1 MSVFTGTKKRKARMI
16 LICRYFVLVC
26 VVVFVCVL
34 CVHGVCRLHSVCCVC
49 LCLLKMNKNLMWT
62 TGEKTCLIVI
72 SLRKQKSHVE
82 QKTKRLGTAHLQNE
96 YQQKSRMDR
105 KRGKVCMRL
114 MFSTITDVFVASIW
128 KVVISLGMFTIAVM
142 ACLFSKVFG
151 HSHHK
156 HVRKSLRAENF
167 APQTCSCWP
176 PFRAM
181 DFAAPQQMRPQ
192 NIGISPR

>member
-128 KVVISLGMFTIAVM
+128 KWSFHLGCSPLQSWHACFPRFLVIHTTNMCESPFAQKTSRRKHAHVGHR
-142 ACLFSKVFG
+142 FG
-151 HSHHK
+151 PWILQHHNK
-156 HVRKSLRAENF
+156 
-167 APQTCSCWP
+167 
-176 PFRAM
+176 
-181 DFAAPQQMRPQ
+181 
-192 NIGISPR
+192 